1 MMNRFQRVRAKVFLT
16 LKGLWHRMTVGA
28 RVMVVDGD
36 RVLHEEVIFRSPGR
50 IYEPVVGPDG
60 AIYLCTDDPGQIIRL
75 TAAAQRRI

>member
-1 MMNRFQRVRAKVFLT
+1 M
-16 LKGLWHRMTVGA
+16 
-28 RVMVVDGD
+28 
-36 RVLHEEVIFRSPGR
+36 LHEEVIFRSPGR